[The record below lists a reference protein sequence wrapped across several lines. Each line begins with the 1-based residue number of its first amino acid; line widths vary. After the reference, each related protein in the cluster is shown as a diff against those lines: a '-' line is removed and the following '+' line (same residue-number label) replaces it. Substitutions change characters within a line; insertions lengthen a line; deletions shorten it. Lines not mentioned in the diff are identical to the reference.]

1 MERLTIIIIS
11 IYYLLNA
18 HMSIGVYL
26 SLNRTVYANNSI
38 IQITTIGKA
47 DSNTSQNEGLQCI
60 TDRMPCCDT
69 GQNNSGEWYFP
80 NGTIV
85 PMQSSAASFY
95 RNRGSDGTV
104 NLERVASDIIL
115 PTGLFCCLIPD
126 AIEKLQ
132 RVCSTIS
139 KFTHSYSI

>member
-1 MERLTIIIIS
+1 M
-11 IYYLLNA
+11 
-18 HMSIGVYL
+18 YL
-26 SLNRTVYANNSI
+26 SLNGTVYDNNSI

-47 DSNTSQNEGLQCI
+47 DSNTFQNEGLQCI
-60 TDRMPCCDT
+60 SDRMPCCET
-69 GQNNSGEWYFP
+69 GPNNSGEWYFP

-115 PTGLFCCLIPD
+115 PTGVFCCVIPD
-126 AIEKLQ
+126 ATDTFQ
-132 RVCSTIS
+132 RVCATIS
-139 KFTHSYSI
+139 KFTHNYLSDRFSNYLLSCFIVSVQINYW